1 MKEKGKKNHLLV
13 TDFGIIMSL
22 RSENYKA
29 LNKYFFIFVF
39 ISSELL
45 ILVYS
50 LIVLFFFKK
59 KHLDI

>member
-22 RSENYKA
+22 RSVNYKA

-50 LIVLFFFKK
+50 LIVLFFF
-59 KHLDI
+59 